1 MNTPMKHTLL
11 ALLLMALTAAPA
23 AQAGTGTAL
32 VFTANTYGEHSPCP
46 S

>member
-1 MNTPMKHTLL
+1 MKHSLI
-11 ALLLMALTAAPA
+11 ALLLMVLTVLPPA
-23 AQAGTGTAL
+23 AVAGTGAAL